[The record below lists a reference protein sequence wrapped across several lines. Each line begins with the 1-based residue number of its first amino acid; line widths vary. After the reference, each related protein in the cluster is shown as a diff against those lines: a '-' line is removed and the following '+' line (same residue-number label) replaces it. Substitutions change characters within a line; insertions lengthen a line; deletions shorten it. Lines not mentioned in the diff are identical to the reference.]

1 MPFTNVIYH
10 YILPLMANTVSID
23 KAGRI
28 VIPKPLRDKLGLE
41 AGDDLQIESDGD
53 QITLRPTRPEPLMV
67 KKLGIWVYNGEIP
80 DIDIVDFIDEQRE
93 KRALEFLK

>member
-1 MPFTNVIYH
+1 
-10 YILPLMANTVSID
+10 MASTISSD
-23 KAGRI
+23 KTGRI

-41 AGDDLQIESDGD
+41 AGSDLQIECDGD
-53 QITLRPTRPEPLMV
+53 QITLRPIRPEPLMV

-80 DIDIVDFIDEQRE
+80 DIDIVDFIDKRRE